1 MSIYDKLHY
10 LKVGRKFRLQT
21 SKDQISGFKI
31 PFVRFNSFKNACNT
45 LT

>member
-21 SKDQISGFKI
+21 
-31 PFVRFNSFKNACNT
+31 
-45 LT
+45 